1 MQRTEAADAR
11 TVRLSIMKT
20 HICRFRRFLVL
31 TAAAGWL
38 ILSLSAAAPQDT
50 NQPRRPVLVG
60 RDGASNGRSL
70 APEVQEQIARL
81 SSEDALE
88 RKRAVLALR
97 RMGALGEPALPALAR
112 LSQSRSPSS
121 TSDDFDAILTARRT
135 VVSFAK
141 RNPDSVIALL
151 EHEDERVRKSAM
163 TALGECGDARA
174 VPALMKCFRAYRYWG
189 GARELEW
196 ALVRLGKLAVPPLI
210 GALHAPHEAV
220 RSNAARVL
228 GEIADPQAIK
238 PLQDAFRANQKW
250 GRSTAQAALEKF
262 GESVV
267 PFFIESL
274 GSASPVTRAG
284 AASALGSIGDTR
296 AVEPVIATLKD
307 ENWRVSW
314 NAARTLGHLKNRQ
327 AVGPLLQALE
337 HPNVNVRSA
346 AASSLGSIGD
356 VRAIEPL
363 IVLLK
368 TDEHT
373 RDDVARAL
381 GNLADSRAVGPLID
395 TLTDEEPMVRAA
407 AAGALGRLGDPAA
420 VLSLIERLDDPQ
432 LGVRS
437 TAAGALAAI
446 GDERAL
452 QPLIAALKEEHPLPV
467 DPHRSLVYPC
477 AAARALGK
485 FGDPRAVQPLI
496 EALRHPHF
504 WVRYE
509 SARVLGTL
517 KDMRAVE
524 PLIDAIPSLE
534 GGGKSDIGGPV
545 SNAAVDALCRLTGE
559 NNLGDQDKWRRWW
572 RSQEP

>member
-1 MQRTEAADAR
+1 VRLLLRSAPQKLLMLS
-11 TVRLSIMKT
+11 VRLSIMKT

-363 IVLLK
+363 I
-368 TDEHT
+368 
-373 RDDVARAL
+373 
-381 GNLADSRAVGPLID
+381 D
-395 TLTDEEPMVRAA
+395 TLTDEEPWVRADA
-407 AAGALGRLGDPAA
+407 ARALGRLGDPAA
-420 VLSLIERLDDPQ
+420 VLPLIERLDDPQ

-452 QPLIAALKEEHPLPV
+452 RPLIAALKEEHPLPV
-467 DPHRSLVYPC
+467 DPHPSLVYPS

-534 GGGKSDIGGPV
+534 GSKSARGRPV